1 MTYTLSTTTDASFE
15 ETIETVSAALE
26 SEGFGI
32 LSDIDVQTTLKEK
45 LDVDVERYRILG
57 ACNPPLAHE
66 GLEAEPDLGALL
78 PCNVAVYET
87 DGGEVVVSAVDPRM
101 LVGLTE
107 NPALDNVASE
117 VHERFERVLAEVSSQ
132 STMEADR

>member
-1 MTYTLSTTTDASFE
+1 MSYTLSTTTDASFD
-15 ETIETVSAALE
+15 ETIDTVAAALE

-107 NPALDNVASE
+107 NPALDNIASE
-117 VHERFERVLAEVSSQ
+117 VHERFERVLAEVGSQ
-132 STMEADR
+132 STMEAGS